1 MASAPRAVGRM
12 VVWVEAAADTAT
24 VSSSTEVMIAPSTGS
39 PTMVSTSSAFS
50 SLPSPMPSSEKPAN
64 APTAYATS
72 T

>member
-1 MASAPRAVGRM
+1 MARVPRAVGRI
-12 VVWVEAAADTAT
+12 VVCVDDAAETAT

-50 SLPSPMPSSEKPAN
+50 SLPRPMPSSANPAN
-64 APTAYATS
+64 APIAYATS